1 MISISFGEPLL
12 LGLVHVVDDDAAFR
26 KAVER
31 RLKVAGYAVANYPSA
46 QHFLD
51 ALPSDNEL
59 GCILLDVRMPELS
72 GPELQGRLRELGL
85 TLPIVFLTGHTD
97 IPVTVEAVR
106 AGAEDFLLKPTSSDE
121 LLRAVERAVARHE
134 VARDQK
140 AKLEEVRARLA
151 RLSLREREVLVLVVR
166 GKTNQQ
172 AADTLGITERTIKA
186 HRLQVM
192 EKMNVQSL
200 PELVRIAERV
210 GLLV

>member
-1 MISISFGEPLL
+1 L

-59 GCILLDVRMPELS
+59 GCILLDVRMPGLS

-85 TLPIVFLTGHTD
+85 TLPVIFLTGQPD
-97 IPVTVEAVR
+97 IPITVEAVR

-121 LLRAVERAVARHE
+121 LLRAIERAVARHQ

-140 AKLEEVRARLA
+140 VKLEGVRARLA

-172 AADTLGITERTIKA
+172 SAGALGITERTIKA
-186 HRLQVM
+186 HRQQVM